1 MLSLTCELA
10 TTVGT
15 APPPTSVLV
24 TVPRSTNRYS
34 SFAVHGPE
42 RTHSEPPPTA
52 HPAWVLI
59 AAPLATC
66 VTGAPNG
73 TPLNVSVAV
82 FMTVGFDSI
91 SPNAA
96 PPVT

>member
-15 APPPTSVLV
+15 APPPTRVLL

-34 SFAVHGPE
+34 SLAVHGPE
-42 RTHSEPPPTA
+42 RTHSEPPPTV
-52 HPAWVLI
+52 HPPWVLM
-59 AAPLATC
+59 AVPLAIWM
-66 VTGAPNG
+66 TGAPNG
-73 TPLNVSVAV
+73 TPLNVSAAV
-82 FMTVGFDSI
+82 FVTVGFDSI